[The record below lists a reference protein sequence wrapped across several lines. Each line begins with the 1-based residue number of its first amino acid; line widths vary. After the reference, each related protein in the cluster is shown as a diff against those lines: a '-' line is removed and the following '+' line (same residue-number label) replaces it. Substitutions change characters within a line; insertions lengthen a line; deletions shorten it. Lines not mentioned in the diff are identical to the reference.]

1 MFVRQVV
8 TSHGD
13 AGLRDLVFVGCE
25 DLESRPYH
33 WLRADYVPPSLF
45 LVMKDKGTKTS
56 RIMVEP
62 HLIDGEF
69 CKAWILYFRRSGH
82 PVVTVS

>member
-1 MFVRQVV
+1 MCLCVRWSLLMAMLGCVI
-8 TSHGD
+8 G
-13 AGLRDLVFVGCE
+13 FVGCE

-33 WLRADYVPPSLF
+33 WLRADYVLPTLF